1 MKNSTKIKLIKAITS
16 YAGYTDKDKI
26 RLIKNLLDETLSN
39 NTPPETSQFLNDVKK
54 GVGGSQTDKLLTKL
68 PKKLAYRITEIYDRD
83 LSYKNLSE
91 IIEAGFIWESTSEGE
106 EYWYKLSRLVY
117 FYGKLPQPY
126 QDQALKNIDMD
137 CVRDLRLDTLA
148 QSVGNGFFWKN
159 TEQGY
164 DYWDKLFKTL

>member
-16 YAGYTDKDKI
+16 YTSYTDKDKL
-26 RLIKNLLDETLSN
+26 RLIKNLLDETLLSSTIQTDQPTN
-39 NTPPETSQFLNDVKK
+39 NTKVET
-54 GVGGSQTDKLLTKL
+54 QTDRLLTKL

-106 EYWYKLSRLVY
+106 EYWYRLSRLVY
-117 FYGKLPQPY
+117 FYEKLPQPY

-137 CVRDLRLDTLA
+137 FNNTKIDFLKDAVYY
-148 QSVGNGFFWKN
+148 GFDWSKSPQ
-159 TEQGY
+159 ES
-164 DYWDKLFKTL
+164 DYWSKLYESL

>member
-16 YAGYTDKDKI
+16 YTGYTNKDKL
-26 RLIKNLLDETLSN
+26 RLIKNLLDETLLSS
-39 NTPPETSQFLNDVKK
+39 TI
-54 GVGGSQTDKLLTKL
+54 QTDQPTNNIKVETQTEHLLTKL

-91 IIEAGFIWESTSEGE
+91 IIEAGFIWGSTSAGE
-106 EYWYKLSRLVY
+106 EYWDKLSKLVY

-137 CVRDLRLDTLA
+137 CVGDLRLDTIA

>member
-1 MKNSTKIKLIKAITS
+1 MKNSTKIKLIKAVTS
-16 YAGYTDKDKI
+16 YVGYTDKDKL
-26 RLIKNLLDETLSN
+26 RLIKNLLDETLPSSTIQTDQPTN
-39 NTPPETSQFLNDVKK
+39 NTKVET
-54 GVGGSQTDKLLTKL
+54 QTDRLLTKL

-91 IIEAGFIWESTSEGE
+91 ILKAGFIWESTSEGE
-106 EYWYKLSRLVY
+106 EYWDKLSKLVY

-148 QSVGNGFFWKN
+148 QSVGNGFFWKD

-164 DYWDKLFKTL
+164 DYWDKLSKTL